1 MKETR
6 PLTILCGQKNLHKYS
21 FMLGTY
27 WRISDAD
34 EAPRVG
40 KGQNEFGQIQVDME
54 LSTYPLTNFF
64 YPKQCHF
71 CFLT

>member
-1 MKETR
+1 MVLPKKPTLMKEIR
-6 PLTILCGQKNLHKYS
+6 PLTIFCGQKNLHKYS

-40 KGQNEFGQIQVDME
+40 KG
-54 LSTYPLTNFF
+54 
-64 YPKQCHF
+64 
-71 CFLT
+71 